1 MSLEHIIVLA
11 IVQGLTEFL
20 PISSSGHLNL
30 IHLLTAWPDQGPVI
44 DVALH
49 VGSLFAVF
57 LYFWRDTGQL
67 AIGVRDTLTFRQ
79 TPAARLF
86 QLLIVAT
93 IPLFSV
99 GFVLFET
106 GLIEALR
113 TVEVIAWANL
123 IFAILLYAVDKHQ
136 AQERE
141 LGTLNLK
148 GAIGIGLFQAFALLP
163 GASRSGACMTAA
175 RAYGFKRTESA
186 RLATLMAIPA
196 ILGAGLLA
204 TLDVLEQG
212 DLQLGLD
219 AITAAILAFIVA
231 YLSIWGMMALLRRTS
246 MTPFVIYRVVL
257 GLILFWI
264 AYD

>member
-57 LYFWRDTGQL
+57 LYFWWDTGQL

-123 IFAILLYAVDKHQ
+123 IFAILLYAVDKYQ

-186 RLATLMAIPA
+186 RLATLM
-196 ILGAGLLA
+196 A

-264 AYD
+264 AYA

>member
-30 IHLLTAWPDQGPVI
+30 IHLLSPLPDQGPII

-67 AIGVRDTLTFRQ
+67 AIGARDTLTFQR
-79 TPAARLF
+79 TEAARLL

-93 IPLFSV
+93 VPLFAI
-99 GFVLFET
+99 GFVLFKT
-106 GLIEALR
+106 GVIEALR
-113 TVEVIAWANL
+113 TIEVIAWANL
-123 IFAILLYAVDKHQ
+123 VFAILIYVVDKRARQ
-136 AQERE
+136 ARAFGQFDI
-141 LGTLNLK
+141 K
-148 GAIGIGLFQAFALLP
+148 SAIGIGLFQVFALLP
-163 GASRSGACMTAA
+163 GASRAGTCMTAA
-175 RAYGFKRTESA
+175 RAFGFKRTESA

-212 DLQLGLD
+212 DLRLGLD
-219 AITAAILAFIVA
+219 AITAAVLAFVVA
-231 YLSIWGMMALLRRTS
+231 YLSIWGMMALLSRTS
-246 MTPFVIYRVVL
+246 MTPFVIYRVVI
-257 GLILFWI
+257 GLILLWI
-264 AYD
+264 AYA

>member
-30 IHLLTAWPDQGPVI
+30 IHLLTVWPDQGPII

-67 AIGVRDTLTFRQ
+67 AIGVRDTLTFQR
-79 TPAARLF
+79 TEAARLL
-86 QLLIVAT
+86 QLLVVAN
-93 IPLFSV
+93 IPLFAI
-99 GFVLFET
+99 GFALFKT
-106 GLIEALR
+106 GLVEALR
-113 TVEVIAWANL
+113 TVEVIAWANI
-123 IFAILLYAVDKHQ
+123 IFAILLYVVDKRA
-136 AQERE
+136 AQERDV
-141 LGTLNLK
+141 GQLNIN

-163 GASRSGACMTAA
+163 GASRAGTCMTAA
-175 RAYGFKRTESA
+175 RAFGLKRTESA
-186 RLATLMAIPA
+186 RFATLMAIPA

-204 TLDVLEQG
+204 TLDVIEQG
-212 DLQLGLD
+212 NLRLGLD
-219 AITAAILAFIVA
+219 AIMAAILAFIVA

-246 MTPFVIYRVVL
+246 MTPFVIYRVVV
-257 GLILFWI
+257 GLILLWI
-264 AYD
+264 AYS